1 MDKGL
6 INGEFEKIIKNEPDE
21 NFVITGRKIT
31 GFFENIAVTC
41 DSFSNN
47 IRFTMADTYDG
58 ISLWD
63 KEIKIIYKIMVV
75 NFKK

>member
-1 MDKGL
+1 LL
-6 INGEFEKIIKNEPDE
+6 INGEFEKTIKNEQDE

-47 IRFTMADTYDG
+47 FRFTMADTYDG

-63 KEIKIIYKIMVV
+63 KEIKIIYKL
-75 NFKK
+75 